1 MVNHYKMPLPASYL
15 FLYNVFMK
23 NLPSTL
29 PVFPLNGVIYFPK
42 TNLPLNIFE
51 QRYLNLVDDAYN
63 KDKLMGMV
71 QSKKESES
79 VYQVGCLGKIS
90 DYQKSKDGRILI
102 NLTGISRF
110 KILEEISNDKLYREF
125 KVDYKDFNEDNIE
138 TNYPINTKSLM
149 DDTKK
154 FFRKNGLL
162 LNWKEF
168 EKLDQSQKINT
179 LAMIAPITSE
189 EKQKLLESISLKNKV
204 ETLESIISFYLH
216 ETSFN
221 NQTVQ

>member
-1 MVNHYKMPLPASYL
+1 
-15 FLYNVFMK
+15 MK
-23 NLPSTL
+23 NLPDTL

-51 QRYLNLVDDAYN
+51 QRYLNLVNDAYRKN
-63 KDKLMGMV
+63 KLMGMV

-90 DYQKSKDGRILI
+90 DYQKSKDGRIII

-110 KILEEISNDKLYREF
+110 KILKEISNDKLYREF
-125 KVDYKDFNEDNIE
+125 KVDYKDFNEDNNE
-138 TNYPINTKSLM
+138 TNNLIDTTSLM
-149 DDTKK
+149 ENAKN
-154 FFRKNGLL
+154 FFKRNGLL

-179 LAMIAPITSE
+179 LAMIAPITNE
-189 EKQKLLESISLKNKV
+189 EKQKLLESVSLKNKV

-216 ETSFN
+216 ETNFN
-221 NQTVQ
+221 NLTMQ

>member
-1 MVNHYKMPLPASYL
+1 MIKKFPNSI
-15 FLYNVFMK
+15 
-23 NLPSTL
+23 
-29 PVFPLNGVIYFPK
+29 PVFPLSGVIYFPK

-51 QRYLNLVDDAYN
+51 QRYLNLVNDAYN

-71 QSKKESES
+71 QSKKESKS
-79 VYQVGCLGKIS
+79 VYQIGCLGKIS

-110 KILEEISNDKLYREF
+110 KIIEEISNSKLYREF
-125 KVDYKDFNEDNIE
+125 KVDYKDFNEDNNVSSNLIDMRSLIE
-138 TNYPINTKSLM
+138 NAKI
-149 DDTKK
+149 
-154 FFRKNGLL
+154 FFKRNGLL

-179 LAMIAPITSE
+179 LAMIAPITNE
-189 EKQKLLESISLKNKV
+189 EKQKLLESISLRNKV

-216 ETSFN
+216 EINFN